1 MSAEIAVPILM
12 KGIFRSRDDELIS
25 FKLLLLGSKDLVVLG
40 RDKSNLAYTLE
51 IAQRRIFVDG
61 FK

>member
-12 KGIFRSRDDELIS
+12 KGIFPSRDDVFMS

-40 RDKSNLAYTLE
+40 CDKSNLAYTLE